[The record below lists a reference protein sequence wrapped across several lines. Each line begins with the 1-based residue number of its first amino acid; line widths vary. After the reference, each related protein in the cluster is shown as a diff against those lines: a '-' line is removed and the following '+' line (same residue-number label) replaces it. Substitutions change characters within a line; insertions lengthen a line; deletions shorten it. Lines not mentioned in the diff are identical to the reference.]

1 MNYNKNRWKWKVW
14 HCESI
19 GESRVP
25 NCVIERMVDIGSSM
39 YIVYSIY
46 YLFILHKFKNE
57 VGCVVTILFFTVLW
71 VVNLLLNHKI

>member
-1 MNYNKNRWKWKVW
+1 
-14 HCESI
+14 
-19 GESRVP
+19 
-25 NCVIERMVDIGSSM
+25 VIERMVDIGSSM